1 MMIRKDNRLK
11 DRIAVIGAGGWGIA
25 ITHVLS
31 ENGHDVTI
39 WSRSREHVDRLSN
52 DRKDDNILPGVVIDK
67 AVRITCDMQEAVKDA
82 AMIVM
87 VVPSAHIRET
97 ARIMK
102 PFVTV
107 EPYGKQI
114 IVNCSKG
121 IEKDTHEILT
131 DVIRDEIPGACTAVL
146 SGPSHAEE
154 VGRGMPTT
162 IVAGAYERET
172 ARHVQDVFM
181 NRFFRVYINPDVK
194 GIELG
199 GALKNV
205 IALAAGIADGLGYG
219 DNTKAALITR
229 GEAELTRLGMAI
241 GGKRETFNGLS
252 GMGDLIVTCAS
263 MHSRNRRAGIL
274 IGKGYTM
281 QQAMDEVKTTV
292 EGVYSAKAALELS
305 REYGVDMPIVEQVN
319 AVLFD
324 GKSAGDAVGDLML
337 RDKKTEYCLP
347 EWK

>member
-1 MMIRKDNRLK
+1 MKEK
-11 DRIAVIGAGGWGIA
+11 IAVIGAGGWGIA
-25 ITHVLS
+25 LAHVLS
-31 ENGHDVTI
+31 GNGHDVTI
-39 WSRSREHVDRLSN
+39 WSRSKEHADRL
-52 DRKDDNILPGVVIDK
+52 DRDRSDERVLPGVIIDND
-67 AVRITCDMQEAVKDA
+67 VNITSDLKEAIDGSSF
-82 AMIVM
+82 IIM

-97 ARIMK
+97 ASKMK
-102 PFVTV
+102 DLVVTQ
-107 EPYGKQI
+107 PYGRQI

-121 IEKDTHEILT
+121 IERDTHELMT
-131 DVIRDEIPGACTAVL
+131 DVIKDEIPGACVAVL

-162 IVAGAYERET
+162 IVAGADERES
-172 ARHVQDVFM
+172 AERVQDIFM
-181 NRFFRVYINPDVK
+181 NRFFRVYVNPDVR
-194 GIELG
+194 GIEIG

-229 GEAELTRLGMAI
+229 GEAELTRLGLSM

-274 IGKGYTM
+274 IGQGYTM

-292 EGVYSAKAALELS
+292 EGVYSARAALELS
-305 REYGVDMPIVEQVN
+305 KEYGIDMPIVEQVN

-337 RDKKTEYCLP
+337 RDKKTEYSSQ